1 MEAYIRSKMA
11 RDEPATVGQA
21 DIDDDDDGAVA
32 VAAGSL
38 SVYAISEDVKALAKG
53 DFELAANAVP
63 SSRPRSGSDAD
74 TTPAGQGATVS
85 ALLAEVALP
94 DKYRHN
100 NEKATEE
107 ASHKQRRRHIPS
119 STAGMFRFGELGGKK
134 KSAQT
139 KFDEEQQK
147 VSVPAVATVS
157 VPGTADAHQG
167 AKKKQFNRASDN
179 IAFERFKKREMA
191 FKR

>member
-11 RDEPATVGQA
+11 RDEPATAGQA
-21 DIDDDDDGAVA
+21 GDDDDDEAAAV
-32 VAAGSL
+32 AGSL
-38 SVYAISEDVKALAKG
+38 SAYAISEDVKALAKG
-53 DFELAANAVP
+53 DFEVAAGAP
-63 SSRPRSGSDAD
+63 SARPRSGSDAD
-74 TTPAGQGATVS
+74 TTPAGQGASVS

-100 NEKATEE
+100 NERATEE
-107 ASHKQRRRHIPS
+107 ASRKQRRHHIPS

-139 KFDEEQQK
+139 KFNEEQNK

-157 VPGTADAHQG
+157 APGTANAHEG

-179 IAFERFKKREMA
+179 LAFERFKKREMA